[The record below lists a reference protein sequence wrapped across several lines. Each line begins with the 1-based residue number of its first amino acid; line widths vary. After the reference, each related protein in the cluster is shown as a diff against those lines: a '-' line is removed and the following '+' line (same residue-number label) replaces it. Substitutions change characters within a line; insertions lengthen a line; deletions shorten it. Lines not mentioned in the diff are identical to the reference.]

1 MSSEEPPRDGR
12 GRRRVVVTGIGLLTP
27 LGLTREANWEAL
39 LAGRSGIGPIT
50 RFDASA
56 YPCRIAGEVKGFD
69 PAAFFDHKEIKKF
82 DTFIHYAVAAAKE
95 AVADSGLT
103 VTEENAEQVGVC
115 VGSGIGGLPLIEATH
130 KMLLEKGPRRIS
142 PFFIPGL
149 IANMSSGLISILT
162 GAKGPNTATV
172 SACATSAHAI
182 GDATNLIRYGDADVM
197 IAGGTES
204 VVTPLAIGG
213 FAAMRALST
222 RNDDPATASR
232 PWDRDRDGFVLGEG
246 AGVVVL
252 EEMGQA
258 MKRGAPIYA
267 EVIGYGL
274 SGDAHHISAPSDD
287 GDGPFRVMRNALRDA
302 GVDPGEVG
310 YVNAHGT
317 STPHGDRIETIAL
330 KRLLGAAAYQVP
342 VSSTKSMTGHL
353 LGAAGGTEAGIL
365 ALAIRRGVIPPTIN
379 YQTPDPEC
387 DLDYTPNVARQVDL
401 KIGLSNSFGFG
412 GTNACLVMRRV

>member
-1 MSSEEPPRDGR
+1 MSSQEPPRDGR

-39 LAGRSGIGPIT
+39 LTGRSGIGPIT
-50 RFDASA
+50 RFDSSA
-56 YPCRIAGEVKGFD
+56 YACRIAGEVKGFD
-69 PAAFFDHKEIKKF
+69 PEAFFDHKEIKKF

-103 VTEENAEQVGVC
+103 VTEEIAEQVGVC

-149 IANMSSGLISILT
+149 IANMPSGLISILT

-172 SACATSAHAI
+172 TACATSAHAI
-182 GDATNLIRYGDADVM
+182 GDAMNLIRYGEADVM

-213 FAAMRALST
+213 FAAMRAVST

-246 AGVVVL
+246 AGIVVL
-252 EEMGQA
+252 EEMGRA
-258 MKRGAPIYA
+258 VTRGAPIYA
-267 EVIGYGL
+267 EMVGYGL

-302 GVDPGEVG
+302 GIDPGEVG

-330 KRLLGAAAYQVP
+330 KRLLGEAAYRVP
-342 VSSTKSMTGHL
+342 ISSTKSMTGHL
-353 LGAAGGTEAGIL
+353 LGAAGGVEAGIL

-401 KIGLSNSFGFG
+401 KVGLSNSFGFG